1 MWSEKYHSDVF
12 RNRERIIDSLI
23 IWTLIN
29 NSFLPTYWEPMYN
42 QWRRHWCCSCSCVNV
57 KFYNFQIR
65 THYLC
70 NRVSFPW
77 ILGSYLWFNLDSQRQ
92 TIVRVPWLVRC
103 HLRDPHR
110 HPRPPHHQCQCPHQN
125 CHLHISRTLR
135 GSSCSRYQ
143 KYVYWTHVNGK
154 KYIFLSI
161 LQWQF
166 WLNTIFYHNI
176 SSVFVTIL
184 DPRSREW
191 DLLQRGGGWGQGHRG
206 GWHGEARSWGEPR
219 GRSQEHQG
227 HRDRLQTTTKVFL

>member
-143 KYVYWTHVNGK
+143 KYIASERISMGK
-154 KYIFLSI
+154 STFFCPYFSGSFGSTQSFIITYHQCLS
-161 LQWQF
+161 LC
-166 WLNTIFYHNI
+166 
-176 SSVFVTIL
+176 
-184 DPRSREW
+184 
-191 DLLQRGGGWGQGHRG
+191 
-206 GWHGEARSWGEPR
+206 
-219 GRSQEHQG
+219 
-227 HRDRLQTTTKVFL
+227 